1 MIFPQRKGL
10 PVQTGGGFPYQGDS
24 PRKIGGPHTE
34 SKPERR
40 FSPRRLLRRGRN
52 AAAEARISGNIN
64 SAASGRKNAHSS
76 NNFFL
81 RYPPRAMRGGYRR
94 FSGICV
100 FRRGIAEQFPQR
112 HCGGGTG
119 TAISGCAHRALSV
132 PAQIVGAGRSRRAHC
147 RADAFRRGRT
157 ARFYKLITLYYNFR
171 QSRRK
176 NYITVLYNKSRSE
189 KRRTV

>member
-10 PVQTGGGFPYQGDS
+10 PVQTGGGFPYKGDS

-94 FSGICV
+94 FSEKCR
-100 FRRGIAEQFPQR
+100 FRRGITGQFPSR
-112 HCGGGTG
+112 AKSSGRPRCGGRRL
-119 TAISGCAHRALSV
+119 CAYGESL
-132 PAQIVGAGRSRRAHC
+132 PHC
-147 RADAFRRGRT
+147 QKFEKNCGRT
-157 ARFYKLITLYYNFR
+157 AF
-171 QSRRK
+171 S
-176 NYITVLYNKSRSE
+176 VLYCKR
-189 KRRTV
+189 KIRRTYAKTYIGAGYRR